1 MEHGLA
7 LIVGHET
14 HTSFPTLLS
23 NSDLTSC
30 QKLTSLFPCQ
40 FQSFIHLLT
49 GVKGK
54 NLNKSVH
61 KEKTFSCACALPF
74 SFQNV
79 VISSDRSCS
88 LFAGSPAGY
97 RIKRKLESAHKQ
109 GIREGKFFKRC
120 PSVQGTWQSRISRAP
135 NSKWPLPILSA
146 PLWSSSA
153 KTLLALTE
161 PAG

>member
-61 KEKTFSCACALPF
+61 KEKLSLAPAHYHFLFRMLLFPVKGPVARSQALL
-74 SFQNV
+74 
-79 VISSDRSCS
+79 R
-88 LFAGSPAGY
+88 
-97 RIKRKLESAHKQ
+97 
-109 GIREGKFFKRC
+109 
-120 PSVQGTWQSRISRAP
+120 GT
-135 NSKWPLPILSA
+135 
-146 PLWSSSA
+146 
-153 KTLLALTE
+153 
-161 PAG
+161 G

>member
-74 SFQNV
+74 SFQNI
-79 VISSDRSCS
+79 VISSERSCS
-88 LFAGSPAGY
+88 PFAGSPAGY
-97 RIKRKLESAHKQ
+97 RIKRRKLESAHGQ
-109 GIREGKFFKRC
+109 EIREGKFFKRC
-120 PSVQGTWQSRISRAP
+120 PSVQET
-135 NSKWPLPILSA
+135 
-146 PLWSSSA
+146 
-153 KTLLALTE
+153 
-161 PAG
+161 